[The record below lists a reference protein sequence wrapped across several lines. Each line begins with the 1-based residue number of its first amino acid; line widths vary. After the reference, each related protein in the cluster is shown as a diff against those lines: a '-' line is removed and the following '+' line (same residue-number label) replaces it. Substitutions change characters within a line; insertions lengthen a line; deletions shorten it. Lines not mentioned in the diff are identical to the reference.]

1 MANVFFNPRFV
12 KSVWL
17 AADIPA
23 PPLPIVAF
31 AGRSNAGKSS
41 LINALCN
48 AKTAKVS
55 RTPGKTRM
63 INIFQIQSRLLAD
76 MPGYGYA
83 KVPMEEKRGWQ
94 EKINGFLPNVR
105 ALVLVV
111 DCRRGIG
118 VLDAG
123 MLALCARATGEG
135 GGGLSAVVI
144 ALTKAD
150 KLPRGK
156 LVAAESRARAFV
168 GNVGNAGNGE
178 NNKDNNGKVILPN
191 VQVLPVSSNTGA
203 NVATL
208 RAMLTKETA

>member
-1 MANVFFNPRFV
+1 MANIFFNPRYIA
-12 KSVWL
+12 SVWR
-17 AADIPA
+17 AGDIPA
-23 PPLPIVAF
+23 MPAPIVAF

-55 RTPGKTRM
+55 KAPGKTRM

-83 KVPMEEKRGWQ
+83 KVPVAEKRAWQ
-94 EKINGFLPNVR
+94 TKMRGFLPDIG

-118 VLDAG
+118 VLDSG
-123 MLALCARATGEG
+123 MISAIGKEG
-135 GGGLSAVVI
+135 GRLTAVII

-150 KLPRGK
+150 KLSRAK
-156 LVAAESRARAFV
+156 LLAAESRAR
-168 GNVGNAGNGE
+168 E
-178 NNKDNNGKVILPN
+178 VIADVVLPN
-191 VQVLPVSSNTGA
+191 VHVLPVSSHTGA
-203 NVATL
+203 NIATL
-208 RAMLTKETA
+208 RAIVTKETAL